1 MMTEGKNNHGQSE
14 EMQEEEPRKQVY
26 LGNNK
31 NLAKGE
37 VLEFD
42 NKAYDMLHRL
52 NVEWPSM
59 SIDFIAKNSPF
70 DPALNA
76 YQEMNH
82 YPYEVFTVQ
91 GSCNN
96 TAKNSI
102 YFMKWS
108 NLCQTKYDDDP

>member
-1 MMTEGKNNHGQSE
+1 M
-14 EMQEEEPRKQVY
+14 
-26 LGNNK
+26 GNNK

-52 NVEWPSM
+52 TVEWPSM
-59 SIDFIAKNSPF
+59 SIDFVAKSSPF
-70 DPALNA
+70 DPPLNNFL
-76 YQEMNH
+76 EMNQ

-96 TAKNSI
+96 SIKNSI
-102 YFMKWS
+102 YFTKWAK
-108 NLCQTKYDDDP
+108 LHQTKYDDDPEGNDDD